1 MTETLMSEYIDEES
15 IESRSHTKVPR
26 AEQVAALIER
36 DGVNCQFPSCNLE
49 LDLDI
54 ESGPME
60 TTIDHWIPQHYGKAN
75 GWTYEE
81 IWDLSNL
88 KLMHK
93 KCNAKKGDRIP
104 NEDGSI
110 PERNTR
116 TFKYRRD
123 KRASRPDFCDQC
135 NNGHELLIGE
145 ICASCGCDAQ
155 RFPRSAKVRYDE
167 CDHEILWC
175 WVCSITPEMRPA
187 SIGTAMRQ
195 GDSDELGEW
204 V

>member
-1 MTETLMSEYIDEES
+1 MTTELIDIIDEETV
-15 IESRSHTKVPR
+15 ESRSHTKIPR
-26 AEQVAALIER
+26 AEQIAALVER
-36 DGVNCQFPSCNLE
+36 DGTKCQFPSCGGE
-49 LDLDI
+49 LDFMVK
-54 ESGPME
+54 EGQAE
-60 TTIDHWIPQHYGKAN
+60 TTIDHWIPQWYGKSN

-110 PERNTR
+110 PDRATR
-116 TFKYRRD
+116 TFRYRRD
-123 KRASRPDFCDQC
+123 KRAERPELCTSCD
-135 NNGHELLIGE
+135 NGHDLMVGE
-145 ICASCGCDAQ
+145 VCASCGCDAQ

-175 WVCSITPEMRPA
+175 WVCSITPDMRPS
-187 SIGTAMRQ
+187 SIGIAMRQ
-195 GDSDELGEW
+195 SDSDELGEW
-204 V
+204 